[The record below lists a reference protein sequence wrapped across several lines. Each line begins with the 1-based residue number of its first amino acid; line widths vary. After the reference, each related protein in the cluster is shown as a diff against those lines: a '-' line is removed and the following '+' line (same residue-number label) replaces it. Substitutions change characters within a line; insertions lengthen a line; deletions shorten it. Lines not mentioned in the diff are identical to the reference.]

1 MRPPLLPS
9 GNESD
14 RGDRLL
20 HDHEAG
26 RKVRESE
33 TSQVGAMERLGAES
47 GRVWTIL
54 SRQGMIREREAAFA
68 EAAGLMSV
76 QGSASRPPPLTWYEC
91 SPIPIAPPT
100 TDQSG
105 RASRTRRSLTQDHTD
120 AQRAECFKLAVAP
133 GKGIRW

>member
-9 GNESD
+9 ENESD

-20 HDHEAG
+20 HDHEAA

-54 SRQGMIREREAAFA
+54 NRQDMTRGMGGAFA
-68 EAAGLMSV
+68 IAAKAVSAPGL
-76 QGSASRPPPLTWYEC
+76 ASRPPPLTWYEC

-105 RASRTRRSLTQDHTD
+105 RVSRTSRSLTQDYTD
-120 AQRAECFKLAVAP
+120 AQRAECLKLAVTP
-133 GKGIRW
+133 GKGIRR